1 MTKASKW
8 MLWILGFA
16 FAFWILQR
24 TVPEHFTDLSK
35 QHKAKNCPDGTRTT
49 TGVCLMEEPLS

>member
-1 MTKASKW
+1 

-16 FAFWILQR
+16 VAFWILQR
-24 TVPEHFTDLSK
+24 TVPEHFTDMSA

>member
-8 MLWILGFA
+8 LLYILGFA
-16 FAFWILQR
+16 LAFWILQR
-24 TVPEHFTDLSK
+24 VVPEHFTDMSA

>member
-8 MLWILGFA
+8 LLYILGFVV
-16 FAFWILQR
+16 AFWILQR
-24 TVPEHFTDLSK
+24 VIPEHFTDMSS

-49 TGVCLMEEPLS
+49 TGVCLMQDP

>member
-8 MLWILGFA
+8 LLYILGVA
-16 FAFWILQR
+16 LAFWILQR
-24 TVPEHFTDLSK
+24 VVPEHFTDVST

-49 TGVCLMEEPLS
+49 TGICLMQDP